1 MGCVLY
7 YTGIL
12 GNHLTQQVLY
22 TVVLF
27 VFLLHILLLVGSL
40 RILGGTFMFTEEQE
54 DIEEIQTFSIEESVQ
69 MKREQSKKRNK
80 AYEDKLKVL
89 KEKVAKLKK
98 DL

>member
-1 MGCVLY
+1 
-7 YTGIL
+7 
-12 GNHLTQQVLY
+12 
-22 TVVLF
+22 
-27 VFLLHILLLVGSL
+27 
-40 RILGGTFMFTEEQE
+40 MFTEEQE